1 MDYSGIDFPMKT
13 HDYELI
19 ENRFNL
25 NVNVF
30 GYENKFYPLYISKK
44 SNTQVLNVLLITN
57 EKKSNYVF
65 IKDFDKLMYSKAKT
79 KTEHKNYFC
88 MACLQNFIIEK
99 ILNNHKKQCLLINGC
114 QAVNYESQTI
124 KFTNYQKQVP
134 IPFQIY
140 ADT

>member
-79 KTEHKNYFC
+79 KTKHKNYFC

-99 ILNNHKKQCLLINGC
+99 ILNNHKKSCLFLNGC
-114 QAVNYESQTI
+114 Q
-124 KFTNYQKQVP
+124 
-134 IPFQIY
+134 
-140 ADT
+140 

>member
-19 ENRFNL
+19 ENRFNP

-65 IKDFDKLMYSKAKT
+65 IKDFDRLMHSKAKT
-79 KTEHKNYFC
+79 NNEHKTISVWLVY
-88 MACLQNFIIEK
+88 K
-99 ILNNHKKQCLLINGC
+99 ILL
-114 QAVNYESQTI
+114 
-124 KFTNYQKQVP
+124 
-134 IPFQIY
+134 
-140 ADT
+140 